1 MRRLDQAPGT
11 PGYDDCMLLSRRGR
25 LPSRFLAAFFL
36 AGVAATP
43 ALTAEVPETVDP
55 AEIPRYQ
62 ALRPNLAVGGQPSPQ
77 AMRRLGEMGFKTIIN
92 LRTRPEGA
100 PEEGEVVRDLGLDY
114 VWVPAKS
121 NTLSLGDIEAVE
133 EVLSDPERGPVLLHC
148 GSSDRVGAVW
158 AVIQVRAGRTM
169 EEAEAAGRA
178 AGLRSPAN
186 WEAVLRVLDT
196 TPTPARV
203 NP

>member
-1 MRRLDQAPGT
+1 M
-11 PGYDDCMLLSRRGR
+11 
-25 LPSRFLAAFFL
+25 PSRFLATLLL
-36 AGVAATP
+36 AGVVATP
-43 ALTAEVPETVDP
+43 AAAAEVPETVDP

-62 ALRPNLAVGGQPSPQ
+62 VLRPDLAVGGQPSPQ
-77 AMRRLGEMGFKTIIN
+77 AMRRLGEMGFRTIIN

-100 PEEGEVVRDLGLDY
+100 VEEG
-114 VWVPAKS
+114 
-121 NTLSLGDIEAVE
+121 
-133 EVLSDPERGPVLLHC
+133 LSDPERGPVLLHC

-158 AVIQVRAGRTM
+158 AAIRVRAGQTL

-196 TPTPARV
+196 AATPAGV

>member
-1 MRRLDQAPGT
+1 
-11 PGYDDCMLLSRRGR
+11 MLLSRRGR
-25 LPSRFLAAFFL
+25 VPSRFLAALFL
-36 AGVAATP
+36 TGVAATP
-43 ALTAEVPETVDP
+43 ALTAEVPRTVDP
-55 AEIPRYQ
+55 AEIPLYQ
-62 ALRPNLAVGGQPSPQ
+62 VLRPDLAVGGQPSPQ

-100 PEEGEVVRDLGLDY
+100 VEEGEVVRDLGLDY
-114 VWVPAKS
+114 VWVPVKPS
-121 NTLSLGDIEAVE
+121 TLSLGDIEAVE
-133 EVLSDPERGPVLLHC
+133 EVLSDPERAPVLLHC
-148 GSSDRVGAVW
+148 GVSDRVGAVW
-158 AVIQVRAGRTM
+158 AVIQVRAGRTL

-196 TPTPARV
+196 AATPAGV